1 MTFAEIQE
9 QAKKEWDA
17 LQEGGAPRI
26 VIGTATCGRSA
37 GAMDVLKA
45 FEEEIAKKN
54 VTAHVLEAG
63 CMGPCFAEPL
73 VNVAKPGKATVSY
86 KNVTPAMAEE
96 IVDAYI
102 LGDDPLPQYTLGTLG
117 YGEME
122 GVPNILDT
130 PTFKPQERRVFRN
143 CGVIDPTNINHYI
156 ANQGYEGL
164 NKALTMDRKDV
175 VEEMKA
181 SGLRGRGGG
190 GFPAGR
196 KWEAAY
202 QSTGTPKY
210 VVCNADEGDPGAFMD
225 RAVIEGDPHS
235 VLEGMMIAGYTIGAE
250 TGYIYVR
257 AEYPLAIKRLEQA
270 IAQAHEKG
278 FLGKN
283 ILGTDFCFEIKIF
296 PGAGAFVCGEST
308 ALTLSIEGKR
318 GMPRVTPRPRTTEIG
333 LFDKPTLLNNVK
345 TFSSAPMIITRGAEW
360 FAGVGTKNSTGT
372 AIFALT
378 GKVNNCGLIEVPMGI
393 TLREIIYEV
402 GGGIPD
408 KGKFKAVQTGGP
420 SGGCLPES
428 LLDLPIDFDSL
439 NEAGSMMGS
448 GGMVVMDE
456 KTCMVDVG
464 RFFMDFIKKESCGKC
479 TPCREGTLRL
489 LEILEKICQGK
500 GEPGDIELLEEL
512 CEIVQESSLCGL
524 GQSAP
529 NPILSTLRYFKDE
542 YIAHV
547 YEKRC
552 PAKRCAALLK
562 FEVNPDKCKNC
573 GLCFKVCP
581 VGAISWKKKEPAVID
596 KEKCISCLSCYE
608 VCRFDAID

>member
-17 LQEGGAPRI
+17 LQEGTDPQI

-45 FEEEIAKKN
+45 FEEETARKN
-54 VTAHVLEAG
+54 LSAHILEAG

-86 KNVTPAMAEE
+86 KNVTPEMAKE
-96 IVDAYI
+96 IVEAYL
-102 LGDDPLPQYTLGTLG
+102 LGDDPLPHYTLGTLG

-130 PTFKPQERRVFRN
+130 STFKPQERRVFRN
-143 CGVIDPTNINHYI
+143 CGLIDPTNINHYI

-257 AEYPLAIKRLEQA
+257 AEYPLAIKRLEHA

-345 TFSSAPMIITRGAEW
+345 SFSSAPMIITRGAEW
-360 FAGVGTKNSTGT
+360 FASVGTKNSTGT

-420 SGGCLPES
+420 SGGCLPEA
-428 LLDLPIDFDSL
+428 LLDTPIDFDSL
-439 NEAGSMMGS
+439 DAAGSMMGS

-608 VCRFDAID
+608 ACRFDAID